1 MIEEENKMSTFESIA
16 KVISDY
22 REMDP
27 EEITLNTT
35 FEDLALDSLDMTEI
49 LMGLEDEFGITIEP
63 EEKMENVEQLAAFID
78 EQLEKN
84 A

>member
-1 MIEEENKMSTFESIA
+1 MSTFESIA

>member
-1 MIEEENKMSTFESIA
+1 MSTFESIA

-27 EEITLNTT
+27 EEITLSTT

-63 EEKMENVEQLAAFID
+63 DEKLENVEQLVTFID
-78 EQLEKN
+78 DQLEKN

>member
-1 MIEEENKMSTFESIA
+1 MSTFESIV

-27 EEITLNTT
+27 EEITLSTT

-63 EEKMENVEQLAAFID
+63 DEKLENVEQLVTFID
-78 EQLEKN
+78 DQLEKN

>member
-1 MIEEENKMSTFESIA
+1 MSTFESIV

-27 EEITLNTT
+27 EEITLSTT
-35 FEDLALDSLDMTEI
+35 FEDLALDSLDMTEM

-63 EEKMENVEQLAAFID
+63 DEKLENVEQLVTFID
-78 EQLEKN
+78 DQLEKN

>member
-1 MIEEENKMSTFESIA
+1 MSTFESIA

-27 EEITLNTT
+27 EEITLHTT

>member
-1 MIEEENKMSTFESIA
+1 MSTFESIV

-27 EEITLNTT
+27 EEITLSTT
-35 FEDLALDSLDMTEI
+35 FEDLALDSLDITEI

-63 EEKMENVEQLAAFID
+63 DEKLENVEQLVTFID
-78 EQLEKN
+78 DQLEKN

>member
-1 MIEEENKMSTFESIA
+1 MSTFESIV

-27 EEITLNTT
+27 EEITLSTT
-35 FEDLALDSLDMTEI
+35 FEDLALDCLDMTEI

-63 EEKMENVEQLAAFID
+63 DEKLENVEQLVTFID
-78 EQLEKN
+78 DQLEKN

>member
-1 MIEEENKMSTFESIA
+1 MSTFESIA

-63 EEKMENVEQLAAFID
+63 EESETSRSVERPPARTTIFI
-78 EQLEKN
+78 KVSTSFF
-84 A
+84 

>member
-1 MIEEENKMSTFESIA
+1 MSTFESIV

-27 EEITLNTT
+27 EEITLSTT

-49 LMGLEDEFGITIEP
+49 LMGLEDEFGIAIEP
-63 EEKMENVEQLAAFID
+63 DEKLENVEQLVTFID
-78 EQLEKN
+78 DQLEKN

>member
-1 MIEEENKMSTFESIA
+1 MSTFESIV

-27 EEITLNTT
+27 EEITLSAT

-63 EEKMENVEQLAAFID
+63 DEKLENVEQLVTFID
-78 EQLEKN
+78 DQLEKN

>member
-1 MIEEENKMSTFESIA
+1 MSTFESIV

-27 EEITLNTT
+27 EEITLSTT

-63 EEKMENVEQLAAFID
+63 DEKLENVEQLVIFID
-78 EQLEKN
+78 DQLEKN